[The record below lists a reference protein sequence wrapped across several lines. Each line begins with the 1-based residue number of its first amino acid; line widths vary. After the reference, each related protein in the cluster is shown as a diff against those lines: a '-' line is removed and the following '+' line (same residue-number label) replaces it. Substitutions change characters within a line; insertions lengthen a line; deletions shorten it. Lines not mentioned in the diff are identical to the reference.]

1 MAPLLVDSDPRRAL
15 GEEVSDNDS
24 FLIDEG
30 RKYLLVDPKPVADV
44 GVVRAFADHA
54 SMMLGLKDL
63 TGTRVAMECIVP
75 LHDRTVS
82 VIGKLNALG
91 LLRWSERLYPCV
103 PAGGLSSAAWHFIA
117 DEASMTEAIGI
128 LRNIAE
134 KGKVVGSMI
143 VLGTA
148 ERAGLPGLR
157 QHVIRAERI
166 VPVGRGVNWKR
177 YLADAGH
184 TMMQTAD
191 IISKLQNAG
200 RILRG

>member
-1 MAPLLVDSDPRRAL
+1 MAPLIVDSDPRRAL
-15 GEEVSDNDS
+15 DEEVSGNET
-24 FLIDEG
+24 FLVDEG

-44 GVVRAFADHA
+44 GLVRALADHA

-91 LLRWSERLYPCV
+91 LLRWSERLYLCV
-103 PAGGLSSAAWHFIA
+103 PAAGLSNAAWHFIA
-117 DEASMTEAIGI
+117 DDDSMREAVRI
-128 LRNIAE
+128 LRKVAE
-134 KGKVVGSMI
+134 TGKVVGSLI

-177 YLADAGH
+177 YLADAGN
-184 TMMQTAD
+184 TMIQTAD
-191 IISKLQNAG
+191 LLSKLQNAG
-200 RILRG
+200 RILGG